1 LKLRCNPLLELVAF
15 GLHGRHVFDKGRYA
29 PAKLPVLLYV
39 PLETRGYLPL
49 LDF

>member
-1 LKLRCNPLLELVAF
+1 MIVSPIYNVPPHRQ
-15 GLHGRHVFDKGRYA
+15 
-29 PAKLPVLLYV
+29 LYV